1 MAFDTVV
8 DSLQAA
14 LAAVP
19 EGAAESTGDDDR
31 VIFIALLGVTS
42 PETPVT
48 LWVNALIGLAAV
60 LQVLAVVLWA
70 PRSCG
75 LRAGA
80 GVTCAVGQRTTC

>member
-19 EGAAESTGDDDR
+19 EGDAGSTGDDDR

-42 PETPVT
+42 ETPVT

-80 GVTCAVGQRTTC
+80 GVTCAVGRRTTC